1 MKKLLKYVIT
11 SAVGLVAALILCVSR
26 GVFTAKT
33 AADVYVGLSDAFFVP
48 AVFMLG
54 VAGLSFASANGAFYP
69 LGYALRTLFSVHNWS
84 KKHKFAER
92 QSYGDYVEAKRE
104 NIPKFPFELLWV
116 GLAMLAIATLFL
128 HLFNLVYYA

>member
-11 SAVGLVAALILCVSR
+11 SAVGLVAALIICLSK
-26 GVFTAKT
+26 GVFMANT
-33 AADVYVGLSDAFFVP
+33 AAAVYHGLSDAFFVP

-54 VAGLSFASANGAFYP
+54 VAGLAFASSNGIFYV
-69 LGYALRTLFSVHNWS
+69 LGYAMRTLLSVHNWS
-84 KKHKFAER
+84 QKHKFAER

-104 NIPKFPFELLWV
+104 KVSKFPYALLWV
-116 GLAMLAIATLFL
+116 GLAMLALAILFL